1 MPTKK
6 RSNPVHNTP
15 PKTSEKKKKEEEIC
29 IICDSAILEDNEDD
43 EEQTGDEAI
52 FCEGLCQG
60 WLHRRCAGLTNAFF
74 QKFIKTNKKFLCVF
88 CLLFEQVSL
97 VEELKEDVKDLKSKL
112 SEVPPSSA
120 NTDQVSLVE
129 TLKEDVE
136 NLKFKFLEV
145 TPGSVDTDPH
155 NMETMS
161 SVSESSIPNKGSSP
175 LILREIKS
183 QITELTTSVQNH
195 QKLLEI
201 KERADRASNLVI
213 VGLKES
219 STEENSSTAV
229 KDLLREKLDIASV
242 SIIQA
247 RRLGKIQ
254 QTSNNN
260 KHRPILVTFANPAE
274 RKQVLSN
281 RSKLAGTKI
290 YINFDLTKEQ
300 MNEEKRLREI
310 RRKLKQLDEFK
321 NKQITIFRNQLYVN
335 RSLITPDQLQAA
347 GTEAS
352 SSTAPKT
359 SQ

>member
-1 MPTKK
+1 M
-6 RSNPVHNTP
+6 
-15 PKTSEKKKKEEEIC
+15 
-29 IICDSAILEDNEDD
+29 
-43 EEQTGDEAI
+43 
-52 FCEGLCQG
+52 
-60 WLHRRCAGLTNAFF
+60 
-74 QKFIKTNKKFLCVF
+74 
-88 CLLFEQVSL
+88 
-97 VEELKEDVKDLKSKL
+97 
-112 SEVPPSSA
+112 
-120 NTDQVSLVE
+120 
-129 TLKEDVE
+129 
-136 NLKFKFLEV
+136 
-145 TPGSVDTDPH
+145 
-155 NMETMS
+155 
-161 SVSESSIPNKGSSP
+161 
-175 LILREIKS
+175 REIKS

-201 KERADRASNLVI
+201 KEHVDRASNLVI

-219 STEENSSTAV
+219 STEEDSSTAV
-229 KDLLREKLDIASV
+229 KDLLREKLDIANV

-300 MNEEKRLREI
+300 MNEEKRLREM

-321 NKQITIFRNQLYVN
+321 NKRIIIFRNQLYVN

-347 GTEAS
+347 GIEAS

-359 SQ
+359 TSPLPSSPKPTDDGSRSAS